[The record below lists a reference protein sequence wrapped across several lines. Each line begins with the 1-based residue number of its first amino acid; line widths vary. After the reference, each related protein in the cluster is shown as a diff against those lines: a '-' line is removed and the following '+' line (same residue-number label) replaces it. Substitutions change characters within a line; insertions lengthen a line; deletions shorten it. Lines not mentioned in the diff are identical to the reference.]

1 MQSAMMMQVK
11 FASNRAVNYAPPAL
25 LAIAQREGEDAK
37 LCGLTR
43 SLDRRLLA
51 LNMPRSMQTQRK
63 PIVSAAYSALAEKR
77 IA

>member
-1 MQSAMMMQVK
+1 MRSTLMMQATVS
-11 FASNRAVNYAPPAL
+11 AIREADYAPMAA

-43 SLDRRLLA
+43 SLHRRLLA
-51 LNMPRSMQTQRK
+51 LNVQGTLRNRK
-63 PIVSAAYSALAEKR
+63 PLSSVTVNPLLIKR